1 MRKPFFFASIL
12 ICYNH
17 IKFLS
22 STVVLDKDYDKYQ
35 HPLDSGKS
43 HLNLNISVDLSEI
56 REIEEVKGT
65 MIIKFTFTRLWTD
78 NRIKVANVEDSQTRI
93 LPDEK
98 ELIWLPWTIF
108 ENLKHKQSLLSSD
121 KPNIYLAKKVP
132 SKELNESRMIIFYE
146 RELIGEFMCDYD
158 MFWFPFDSQTC
169 GMKLYQNEDQVHLV
183 LQGLAYRGPKNLE
196 QYSVTGL
203 RMCHSVFEVDKY

>member
-12 ICYNH
+12 MCYNH
-17 IKFLS
+17 HKLLS
-22 STVVLDKDYDKYQ
+22 STVVLDKDYDKYK
-35 HPLDSGKS
+35 HPVDSGKN
-43 HLNLNISVDLSEI
+43 HLDLNISVDLSEI

-65 MIIKFTFTRLWTD
+65 MIIKFTFTRRWTD
-78 NRIKVANVEDSQTRI
+78 NRINFADLNDSQTRI
-93 LPDEK
+93 LPEEK

-108 ENLKHKQSLLSSD
+108 ENLKHKESLLSSD

-132 SKELNESRMIIFYE
+132 SKELNESRMIVFYE

-203 RMCHSVFEVDKY
+203 RMCHSVFEVDK